1 LTNGVIPA
9 YIVPMNGPTPHFAS
23 LAIAPTSSRTS
34 MPFEPDSAKN
44 PNIYLRCKDYTEEEA
59 CYEFKEDNCFW
70 NVDVDPPGCRF
81 YVPAEAAGEE
91 PADMSDCMLIKT
103 FLKCQEAAPNGLLC
117 EWDTT
122 ARTCIEVE
130 ECEDFMDQGQCNE
143 ALYETLNIQCQWQG
157 GACGETVP
165 AILQRVRPFSSQSS
179 DSVTAMDYI
188 TTFSLAIPLCL
199 ISMFLSYICFERR
212 RKRVSGDLDD
222 HFVQM

>member
-1 LTNGVIPA
+1 MTNGVIPA
-9 YIVPMNGPTPHFAS
+9 YIVPMNGPTP
-23 LAIAPTSSRTS
+23 P
-34 MPFEPDSAKN
+34 AKN

-70 NVDVDPPGCRF
+70 NVDVDPPGCRY
-81 YVPAEAAGEE
+81 YVPAEGAGEE
-91 PADMSDCMLIKT
+91 PGDMADCMLIKT

-117 EWDTT
+117 EWDTVG
-122 ARTCIEVE
+122 RTCIEVE

-143 ALYETLNIQCQWQG
+143 ALYETPNIQCQWQG

-165 AILQRVRPFSSQSS
+165 ALSILQRVRPIPPQSS
-179 DSVTAMDYI
+179 DSVHAIDYI
-188 TTFSLAIPLCL
+188 TAFSLAIPLCL

-212 RKRVSGDLDD
+212 RKRASSDLDD